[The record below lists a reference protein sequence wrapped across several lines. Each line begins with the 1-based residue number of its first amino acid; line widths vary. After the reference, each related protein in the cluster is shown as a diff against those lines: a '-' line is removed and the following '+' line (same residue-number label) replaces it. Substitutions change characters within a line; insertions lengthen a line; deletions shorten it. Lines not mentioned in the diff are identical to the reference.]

1 MFLPRFFI
9 GNLCFMEFIIDSL
22 VSALM
27 LMKRLDKDLLDI
39 VGVSLK
45 VSIASTLISSVI
57 GVPLGFFISVNS
69 FRGKRVVITVLNTL
83 LALPTVVIGLFVYTV
98 ISRRGVL
105 GVLGLLYTQK
115 AIVIGQIF
123 LIVPIITTF
132 TISAISRI
140 DSRYR
145 LTAMTLGADQ
155 FQALTVLLI
164 EARFA
169 IVSAVVG
176 GFGRVISE
184 IGISMML
191 GGNARGFTRTMTTAM
206 ALEYD
211 KGEFVLAIALGI
223 ILMTISLFIN
233 VLLNYFQGRTPS
245 N

>member
-27 LMKRLDKDLLDI
+27 LMKHLDKDLLNI

-45 VSIASTLISSVI
+45 VSIASTLISSVMS
-57 GVPLGFFISVNS
+57 VPLGFFISVNS

-105 GVLGLLYTQK
+105 GILGLLYTQK

-123 LIVPIITTF
+123 LIIPIITTF

-155 FQALTVLLI
+155 FQTLTVLLI

>member
-1 MFLPRFFI
+1 
-9 GNLCFMEFIIDSL
+9 MEFFIDSL

-27 LMKRLDKDLLDI
+27 LMKHLDKELLDI

-45 VSIASTLISSVI
+45 VSVSSTLISSVI
-57 GVPLGFFISVNS
+57 GVPLGFLISVNS
-69 FRGKRVVITVLNTL
+69 FRGKRVMITVLNTL
-83 LALPTVVIGLFVYTV
+83 LALPTVVIGLFVYSV
-98 ISRRGVL
+98 ISRRGML

-123 LIVPIITTF
+123 LIIPIITTF

-145 LTAMTLGADQ
+145 MTAMTLGADR

-233 VLLNYFQGRTPS
+233 VLLSYFQGRTPS

>member
-1 MFLPRFFI
+1 MLSRFAMDILPV
-9 GNLCFMEFIIDSL
+9 MEFFLDSI

-27 LMKRLDKDLLDI
+27 MMRRLDPDLLSI
-39 VGVSLK
+39 VGVSLN
-45 VSIASTLISSVI
+45 VSITASLVSSMI
-57 GVPLGFFISVNS
+57 GVPLGIGIAVNR
-69 FRGKRVVITVLNTL
+69 FRGKRAVITVLNTL
-83 LALPTVVIGLFVYTV
+83 LALPTVVIGLFVYAL
-98 ISRRGVL
+98 ISRKGIF
-105 GVLGLLYTQK
+105 GNLGLLYTQK
-115 AIVIGQIF
+115 AIVIGQII
-123 LIVPIITTF
+123 LIIPIITTF

-140 DSRYR
+140 DRRYR
-145 LTAMTLGADQ
+145 LTAMTLGADR
-155 FQALTVLLI
+155 FQTLGILLM
-164 EARFA
+164 EARFG

-211 KGEFVLAIALGI
+211 KGEFVLAIALGM

-233 VLLNYFQGRTPS
+233 VLLNYFQGRMSS